1 MTAQPKQSSLDRPKS
16 GAGKAILAYAPSRV
30 IEPVLGLI
38 SLPILTRTL
47 GVDEYGIFSIV
58 FITATLMRT
67 ILFDWV
73 SNCALRF
80 RTAMLGAK
88 DDFFTNL
95 LLGTAFSF
103 SMAAAIFLIIKGTAA
118 PDSLKVVFAFFGWA
132 TADALF
138 SSLAFTGEMVFRADQ
153 KPLLFALSRGFQG
166 VSRHILGVGA
176 LVISGGDLNA
186 YFLGR
191 ITGTLLTALWSWR
204 LIHSFRHI
212 RLGASSRD
220 TQRKFF
226 VFGFPIAL
234 SIFANALRTM
244 GNRFAVIWLDG
255 PEGAGLYSAA
265 ANIGGAPLMILQ
277 QVVMLGLYPLA
288 INTWEKGHSISPIT
302 HDGLRYYFIVGTPA
316 FAGMAMLSR
325 PILSIVA
332 GTKYEEAWP
341 VLALFSLAMFIYA
354 LSQYFTLVLLVEKRT
369 WLLAGFG
376 IVAGIVN
383 ILFAVF
389 LIPRY
394 GYIAAA
400 YSFLFSNILLMSA
413 LVLLNYASL
422 KDSFPLKS
430 FGKCALATVAM
441 CAAIFLV
448 TSIIP
453 PSNLGVLLAVVLLS
467 IAIFFLTLFL
477 LGEIKN
483 ELAAVG
489 KFMNRIFHRT

>member
-1 MTAQPKQSSLDRPKS
+1 MTDQSSKSSLDSPKS

-30 IEPVLGLI
+30 IEPVLGFI
-38 SLPILTRTL
+38 SLPILTRSL

-58 FITATLMRT
+58 FITATLLRT

-80 RTAMLGAK
+80 RTAMSGSK
-88 DDFFTNL
+88 DDYFTNL
-95 LLGTAFSF
+95 LVGTASSF
-103 SMAAAIFLIIKGTAA
+103 AMAGAIFFILKGSAA
-118 PDSLKVVFAFFGWA
+118 PDSLKVVWAFLGWA
-132 TADALF
+132 TADAVV
-138 SSLAFTGEMVFRADQ
+138 SSLAVSGEMVFRADQ

-166 VSRHILGVGA
+166 VSRHLLGVAA
-176 LVISGGDLNA
+176 LVFSGGNLNA

-191 ITGTLLTALWSWR
+191 ITGTLLTALWSWG

-212 RLGASSRD
+212 RLDAISRD
-220 TQRKFF
+220 TQKKFF

-255 PEGAGLYSAA
+255 PEAAGLYSAA
-265 ANIGGAPLMILQ
+265 ANIGGAPLLLLQ

-288 INTWEKGHSISPIT
+288 INTWEKGQSISPIT
-302 HDGLRYYFIVGTPA
+302 HDGLRYYFIFGTPA

-325 PILSIVA
+325 PILSVVA
-332 GTKYEEAWP
+332 GTSYEKAWP

-369 WLLAGFG
+369 WLLASFG

-383 ILFAVF
+383 ILLAVF

-394 GYIAAA
+394 GYISAAF
-400 YSFLFSNILLMSA
+400 SFLVSNIFLMSA
-413 LVLLNYASL
+413 LYLWNHESL
-422 KDSFPLKS
+422 KGSFPLRS
-430 FGKCALATVAM
+430 FGHCVLATLAM
-441 CAAIFLV
+441 CATIFLV
-448 TSIIP
+448 TAIIP
-453 PSNLGVLLAVVLLS
+453 QLNLWILLTVILFS
-467 IAIFFLTLFL
+467 IVMFFLTLFL
-477 LGEIKN
+477 LGEIHN

-489 KFMNRIFHRT
+489 KFLNRVFHRT